1 MPRWWGPEIGAAH
14 PELERIVAEL
24 GYRLPESRSSA
35 RYLLVADSSSSPS
48 VWVHIA
54 VDALLG
60 RVVVIKSLEH
70 PEALA
75 EARAASEARHP
86 NVVGVHGFGEHE
98 GRGYIVLEFCEGQ
111 TLDQWSIGHPWR
123 EVLARIIEV
132 GDGLLHCH
140 RRLLVHGDVKPANII
155 VSRGRAVLIDFGLAG
170 RPDLTETFAG
180 TPGYIAPE
188 LLQGRRSPSNDV
200 FALAC
205 TAWACLFGTHP
216 HAGSSASALLIAA
229 TERELQRPA
238 RLPRGMPEALVRVL
252 ASALEPEQ
260 AKRPELAEWLALLRQ
275 AAAPPRRPHATR
287 LPIALAVLFAVAL
300 PCAAH
305 IAAPSPGVAA
315 RVYRAPVDERPMHEV
330 VSANILRIADAKDI
344 PLTEIA
350 DKAGLDRREFFA
362 VLEGEK
368 EGDFD
373 WLIAV
378 ARALGVPASQL
389 VLET

>member
-1 MPRWWGPEIGAAH
+1 M
-14 PELERIVAEL
+14 
-24 GYRLPESRSSA
+24 
-35 RYLLVADSSSSPS
+35 
-48 VWVHIA
+48 
-54 VDALLG
+54 DALLG

-111 TLDQWSIGHPWR
+111 TLDQWSLGRPWR

-155 VSRGRAVLIDFGLAG
+155 VTRGRAVLIDFGLAG
-170 RPDLTETFAG
+170 RPDLAETFAG

-216 HAGSSASALLIAA
+216 HAGSSASTLLIAA

-260 AKRPELAEWLALLRQ
+260 AKRPELAEWLAQLRQ
-275 AAAPPRRPHATR
+275 AAAPPRRPHVTR
-287 LPIALAVLFAVAL
+287 LPIALAVLFVVAL
-300 PCAAH
+300 PYAAH
-305 IAAPSPGVAA
+305 IAALTPGVAA